1 MLIFLGD
8 VPIWAI
14 VVIEAGFGTAEA
26 FFSPAATGLIP
37 QTVPEEDLQQA
48 NAAVSV
54 VQNAS
59 ELVGPALATALVLG
73 LGAGWAFAVDA
84 LTFVVSALLLA
95 RVHPRS
101 RGERAERQPL
111 RAELAI
117 GWRELR
123 SRQWAWVVI
132 AATSLA
138 LLLALAPFVTLGP
151 TVAEDEYGGAGA
163 YGAIMV
169 ALGGGTVLGS
179 LVGLRWRPRYPIRFA
194 MAWGT
199 IWPPAIAVF
208 ALAPPLWV
216 VGPLFVLVGFGFAMF
231 DVSWDTALQE
241 RIPPYALSRVSS
253 FDWMGSLALLPLGY
267 LLAGPLAEAFG
278 AVEVLV
284 VGGVLAFVVQVA
296 GADHAGGLAT
306 AGDSAELAD
315 ALVGRRRLGVEAARD
330 PAGLVGEAAG
340 LGGEADRAG
349 HAHRVLG
356 ARDRARAQDGV
367 AAELHR
373 QRRIGR
379 GADAGVEDHGDLRAL
394 ADQAQV
400 VGVRAG
406 PGRSRSGSR
415 AASPRRS
422 RRPRGGGRGSGRR
435 SCREGR

>member
-1 MLIFLGD
+1 MRRVLRHREFRLLWMATSASTLGDGIVFIALALYVTEIGTPTDVGLVLAAHALPLVLFVLIGGVWADRLERHRVMVATDLVRATLHGLLAVLIFLGD

-14 VVIEAGFGTAEA
+14 VLIEAGFGTAEA

-95 RVHPRS
+95 RVRPRS

-151 TVAEDEYGGAGA
+151 TVADEEYGSAGT

-169 ALGGGTVLGS
+169 ALGGGTVIGS

-199 IWPPAIAVF
+199 TWPPAIATF
-208 ALAPPLWV
+208 ALGPPLWV
-216 VGPLFVLVGFGFAMF
+216 VVPLFVLVGFGFAMF

-267 LLAGPLAEAFG
+267 ILAGPLAEAFG
-278 AVEVLV
+278 AVEVLI
-284 VGGVLAFVVQVA
+284 VGGLLAFVVQ
-296 GADHAGGLAT
+296 LA
-306 AGDSAELAD
+306 
-315 ALVGRRRLGVEAARD
+315 ALVTPGVWRL
-330 PAGLVGEAAG
+330 PAI
-340 LGGEADRAG
+340 
-349 HAHRVLG
+349 
-356 ARDRARAQDGV
+356 Q
-367 AAELHR
+367 
-373 QRRIGR
+373 
-379 GADAGVEDHGDLRAL
+379 
-394 ADQAQV
+394 
-400 VGVRAG
+400 
-406 PGRSRSGSR
+406 PN
-415 AASPRRS
+415 SPRPS
-422 RRPRGGGRGSGRR
+422 SVVDA
-435 SCREGR
+435 SA